1 MMMRILLPVDGSK
14 YSRVALDFVA
24 SRSTLIGSEPQ
35 VEVLNVQLP
44 VPVRATQLVG
54 KAHVR
59 SYYTEEAEKVLKPA
73 QARLRKAGLAA
84 SARYVVGNPAEEIA
98 AAAVK
103 SKADLIVIG
112 SHGRS
117 ALKGLLLGSVT
128 NAVLA
133 QSKAPVL
140 ILRNRGSPPAD
151 SLKVGIAVDGSKYG
165 RAAVS
170 YVLRH
175 PQLFGAAPKLT
186 LIHVVQ
192 DYLGAVM
199 PDMAGIA
206 LPAFTIEEVRS
217 LQSKTFEKAVAPV
230 RKLLAKAGAKAEEA
244 CLVGNAGD
252 ELAAYAKK
260 KKLDLLVMGSHGYGA
275 FKAAVMGSVATR
287 TAATGDVPLLLIR
300 HA

>member
-1 MMMRILLPVDGSK
+1 MRILVPVDGSK
-14 YSRVALDFVA
+14 HSRIALDFIA
-24 SRSTLIGSEPQ
+24 SRSALIGGDPQ
-35 VEVLNVQLP
+35 VDVLNVQLP
-44 VPVRATQLVG
+44 VPVRAAQLVG

-59 SYYTEEAEKVLKPA
+59 SYYTEEADKVLRPV
-73 QARLRKAGLAA
+73 QARLRKAGVAA
-84 SARYVVGNPAEEIA
+84 TARYVVGHPSDEITA
-98 AAAVK
+98 AAAK
-103 SKADLIVIG
+103 GKTDLIVMG

-133 QSKAPVL
+133 QSRVPVL
-140 ILRNRGSPPAD
+140 ILRAREQIPAD
-151 SLKVGIAVDGSKYG
+151 SLKVGIAIDGSKYG
-165 RAAVS
+165 RAAVA

-175 PQLFGAAPKLT
+175 LQLFGASPKLT
-186 LIHVVQ
+186 LLHVVQ
-192 DYLGAVM
+192 DYAGTVM

-206 LPAFTIEEVRS
+206 LPAFSIEEVRS
-217 LQSKTFEKAVAPV
+217 LQAQAFGKAIAPA
-230 RKLLAKAGAKAEEA
+230 RKLLAKAGLQADEV

-252 ELAAYAKK
+252 ELAAYARR

-287 TAATGDVPLLLIR
+287 TAATGNVPLLLIR